1 MRVIPCQEC
10 SQPFEANTHNVSLCL
25 PCRAIH
31 NRDRDRTNQRA
42 YARRKRAKERAERP
56 ANVIIP
62 RQRVKAYLP
71 VPSAQK
77 RPLDL
82 RNRTQR
88 AKQEKAADTLP
99 TGYAA
104 LLEAINEESPY
115 LGKDFEET
123 GQGAKRGITSC
134 GCGSRGSFPQ
144 ACPRCQVVY
153 CHKCAAYRH
162 TGCAG

>member
-1 MRVIPCQEC
+1 MRILPCQEC

-25 PCRAIH
+25 PCRAIR
-31 NRDRDRTNQRA
+31 NRDRDRMHARN
-42 YARRKRAKERAERP
+42 YDRRKRAKERAERP
-56 ANVIIP
+56 AKVSMP
-62 RQRVKAYLP
+62 RPKVKAYLP
-71 VPSAQK
+71 APPSQK

-82 RNRTQR
+82 RNRQQR
-88 AKQEKAADTLP
+88 AKKAKAEEPLTK
-99 TGYAA
+99 GYAA
-104 LLEAINEESPY
+104 LLAAIDQEAPY

-123 GQGAKRGITSC
+123 GKGAKRGITAC

-162 TGCAG
+162 TGCQG